1 MPVPDNVIVEPW
13 RNMPFPTGVPE
24 TVKILNEF
32 EGTDTLLIVVVG
44 KIPAIA
50 LSDKVN
56 EVPVTI
62 GLLIVYDVP
71 FAMNAIP
78 G

>member
-13 RNMPFPTGVPE
+13 RNIPLPTGVPL
-24 TVKILNEF
+24 TVRMLKAF
-32 EGTDTLLIVVVG
+32 EGTATLLIVVPG
-44 KIPAIA
+44 KTPAIE

-62 GLLIVYDVP
+62 GFEIVYVVP
-71 FAMNAIP
+71 LTVKAIP